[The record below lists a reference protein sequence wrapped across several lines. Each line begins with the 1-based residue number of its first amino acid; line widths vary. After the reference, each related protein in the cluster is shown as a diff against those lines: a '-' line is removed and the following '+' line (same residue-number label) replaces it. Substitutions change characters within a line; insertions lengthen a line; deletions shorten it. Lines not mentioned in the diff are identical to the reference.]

1 MALSNTGKRV
11 KIKLRIRKRIKGT
24 AEKPRLSVF
33 RSNTQIYV
41 QAIDDVNRVTLASA
55 SSKEKEIASATG
67 KKKGEVAALVG
78 KHFAAVCK
86 EKGIESVV
94 FDRSGYQYHGRV
106 KSLADGA
113 REGGLKF

>member
-11 KIKLRIRKRIKGT
+11 KIKLRIRKKIKGT

-55 SSKEKEIASATG
+55 SSKEKEIASTTG
-67 KKKGEVAALVG
+67 RKKSEVAALVG
-78 KHFAAVCK
+78 KRLAAVCK
-86 EKGIESVV
+86 DKGIESAV
-94 FDRSGYQYHGRV
+94 FDRSGYRYHGRV

>member
-67 KKKGEVAALVG
+67 KKSEVATLVG
-78 KHFAAVCK
+78 KRLAAVCK
-86 EKGIESVV
+86 DKGIENVV
-94 FDRSGYQYHGRV
+94 FDRSGYRYHGRV

>member
-1 MALSNTGKRV
+1 MALTKTEKRV

-24 AEKPRLSVF
+24 AEKPRISVY
-33 RSNTQIYV
+33 RSNKQIYA
-41 QAIDDVNRVTLASA
+41 QAIDDVNGVTLASV
-55 SSKEKEIASATG
+55 SSREKELASVTAKKSELATM
-67 KKKGEVAALVG
+67 VG
-78 KHFAAVCK
+78 KRLAAVCK
-86 EKGIESVV
+86 DKGIETVV

>member
-11 KIKLRIRKRIKGT
+11 KIKLRIRKRTKGT

-67 KKKGEVAALVG
+67 KKSEVATLVG
-78 KHFAAVCK
+78 KRLAAVCK
-86 EKGIESVV
+86 DKGIENVV
-94 FDRSGYQYHGRV
+94 FDRSGYRYHGRV

>member
-1 MALSNTGKRV
+1 MAVSNTGKRV

-24 AEKPRLSVF
+24 AERPRLSVF

-41 QAIDDVNRVTLASA
+41 QAIDDVNRVTLVSA
-55 SSKEKEIASATG
+55 SSKEKEIASVTG
-67 KKKGEVAALVG
+67 KKKSEVATLVG
-78 KHFAAVCK
+78 KRIAAVCK

-94 FDRSGYQYHGRV
+94 FDRSGYRYHGRV

>member
-11 KIKLRIRKRIKGT
+11 KIKLRIRKKIKGT

-41 QAIDDVNRVTLASA
+41 QAIDDINRVTLASA
-55 SSKEKEIASATG
+55 SSKEKEIASVTG
-67 KKKGEVAALVG
+67 KKKSEVAALVG
-78 KHFAAVCK
+78 KRLAAVCK
-86 EKGIESVV
+86 DKGIENAV
-94 FDRSGYQYHGRV
+94 FDRSGYRYHGRV

>member
-1 MALSNTGKRV
+1 MAITKTEKRE

-24 AEKPRLSVF
+24 PGKPRISVY
-33 RSNTQIYV
+33 RSNKQIYA
-41 QAIDDVNRVTLASA
+41 QAIDDVNGLTLAAA
-55 SSKEKEIASATG
+55 SSREKELASVAG
-67 KKKGEVAALVG
+67 KKSELAVMVG
-78 KHFAAVCK
+78 KRLAAVCK
-86 EKGIESVV
+86 EKGIENVV

>member
-1 MALSNTGKRV
+1 MAITKTEKRE

-24 AEKPRLSVF
+24 AGKPRISVY
-33 RSNTQIYV
+33 RSNKQIYA
-41 QAIDDVNRVTLASA
+41 QAIDDVNGVTLASA
-55 SSKEKEIASATG
+55 SSREKELASVTA
-67 KKKGEVAALVG
+67 KKSEMAVMVG
-78 KHFAAVCK
+78 KRLAAVCK
-86 EKGIESVV
+86 EKGIENVV